1 MQASA
6 RYYAA
11 MSFAVQSVIV
21 FLLAACTQLMAAEGS
36 YSVDTRIALTGEG
49 GWDDLIVDGKA
60 QRLYIARATRVA
72 VVDLANAQGLAEI
85 PDTPGVH
92 AIALATEL
100 NRGYITCG
108 QSNVV
113 KVFALDS
120 REIVAN
126 ISVGDGP
133 DAIVYEPITQRVFA
147 FNGRGHNTTVID
159 AHSNLVVA
167 TIALAGKPEFS
178 RADERGNVF
187 VNIED
192 TAELVRIDARSA
204 TLTARW
210 PLAHCQKPSGLAI
223 DLIHRR
229 GFSTCGNETMAIT
242 NLDTGAA
249 VASLPIGRGV
259 DGAAFDPDSKT
270 VFASNGEGT
279 LSIVRELTP
288 DRYLTVQTLVTQR
301 GARTMA
307 LDPVTHRLYLPTAQL
322 TPAVPASA
330 ENPHPRPAPI
340 PGTFVVL
347 AVQRH

>member
-1 MQASA
+1 MK
-6 RYYAA
+6 R
-11 MSFAVQSVIV
+11 IGIL
-21 FLLAACTQLMAAEGS
+21 FLLAACTQLIAAEGS
-36 YSVDTRIALTGEG
+36 YTVGARIALSGEG

-72 VVDLANAQGLAEI
+72 VIDLANKQGLAEI

-92 AIALATEL
+92 AIALATDL
-100 NRGYITCG
+100 NRGYISCG

-120 REIVAN
+120 RAIIAT
-126 ISVGDGP
+126 IQAGDGP
-133 DAIVYEPITQRVFA
+133 DAIVYEPTTQRVFA
-147 FNGRGHNTTVID
+147 FNGRGQSATVID
-159 AHSNLVVA
+159 AHTNLVVA
-167 TIALAGKPEFS
+167 TIALAGKPEFA

-192 TAELVRIDARSA
+192 TAELARIDAHTA

-210 PLAHCQKPSGLAI
+210 PLNHCQEPSGLAI
-223 DLIHRR
+223 DVPHRR

-259 DGAAFDPDSKT
+259 DGAAFDPDSQT

-288 DRYLTVQTLVTQR
+288 DHYIVAQTLVTQR

-307 LDPVTHRLYLPTAQL
+307 FDPRTHRAYLPTAQL
-322 TPAVPASA
+322 TPAAPASA
-330 ENPHPRPAPI
+330 ENPRPRPVPVA
-340 PGTFVVL
+340 GSFVVL
-347 AVQRH
+347 VVQRH

>member
-1 MQASA
+1 MRASA

-11 MSFAVQSVIV
+11 MNFAVQSLC
-21 FLLAACTQLMAAEGS
+21 LLAACTQLVAAERS
-36 YSVDTRIALTGEG
+36 YVVAARIPLAGEG

-72 VVDLANAQGLAEI
+72 VVDLATAKGLAEI

-92 AIALATEL
+92 AIALATDL

-120 REIVAN
+120 REIIAT
-126 ISVGDGP
+126 IPSGDGP

-147 FNGRGHNTTVID
+147 FNGRGHSATVID
-159 AHSNLVVA
+159 AHTNLVVA
-167 TIALAGKPEFS
+167 TIPLAGKPEFS

-192 TAELVRIDARSA
+192 TAELGRIDARTA

-210 PLAHCQKPSGLAI
+210 PLGHCQEPSGFAI
-223 DLIHRR
+223 DVVHRR
-229 GFSTCGNETMAIT
+229 GFSTCGNEILAIT

-259 DGAAFDPDSKT
+259 DGAAFDPDSQT
-270 VFASNGEGT
+270 VFSSNGEGT
-279 LSIVRELTP
+279 MSIVRELTP
-288 DRYLTVQTLVTQR
+288 DRYVTAQTVATQR

-307 LDPVTHRLYLPTAQL
+307 LDPTTHRLYLPTAQL
-322 TPAVPASA
+322 MPAAPASA
-330 ENPHPRPAPI
+330 ENPHPRPVPVA
-340 PGTFVVL
+340 GTFVVL
-347 AVQRH
+347 VVQSH